1 MFTIYDALDAFF
13 LEHRRCGELDGG
25 VEDGRVWMMCDGCG
39 ACIVRLVHR
48 QSGRYALDG
57 HERPEGVQWMRSSTP

>member
-25 VEDGRVWMMCDGCG
+25 VEGERLWVTCSCGASLTQPLPVKDGR
-39 ACIVRLVHR
+39 
-48 QSGRYALDG
+48 S
-57 HERPEGVQWMRSSTP
+57 RPIG